1 MGRRSTTDGVKPM
14 GDRIEVRFTW
24 MGQELRPTLPLKPT
38 AANLAHAK
46 RQRRDILDEI
56 RAGTFDLRRHFPTY
70 KFAARH
76 ETKLDGSGRTFR
88 EWAEL
93 WKKLAARELEYST
106 LHVYWT
112 HLSAYWMPAFGG
124 MFPRQITH
132 EMVLTRLADLASDRF
147 DEQTGE
153 TIEGLSRKTQ
163 NNILIPLRAVFALAC
178 KGPHAPPSPTDGIKC
193 LKVQTG
199 NPDPFTAEEVEAI
212 LTDLRK
218 PRLHTTVAQ
227 SAALADYFEFA
238 FFAGL
243 RPSEQIAVLWGDVD
257 LRSKTITIRRS
268 RVLKQEKDR
277 TKTHRSR
284 TVELN
289 DRAAAVIERQRART
303 QLAGGKVFMNPW
315 TGKAWN
321 NGEEQRRD
329 WMACL
334 KRISVRHRPPKE
346 CRDASVTMALQA
358 GADPYYVAAQHGHS
372 LQTMMRDYAA
382 FIPKGD
388 RGRNLAALNAVLG
401 NAGNKTDFAVG
412 AQ

>member
-1 MGRRSTTDGVKPM
+1 VVQIDGVERIDV
-14 GDRIEVRFTW
+14 GLSSRIEVW
-24 MGQELRPTLPLKPT
+24 
-38 AANLAHAK
+38 
-46 RQRRDILDEI
+46 D
-56 RAGTFDLRRHFPTY
+56 
-70 KFAARH
+70 
-76 ETKLDGSGRTFR
+76 
-88 EWAEL
+88 
-93 WKKLAARELEYST
+93 
-106 LHVYWT
+106 
-112 HLSAYWMPAFGG
+112 
-124 MFPRQITH
+124 
-132 EMVLTRLADLASDRF
+132 
-147 DEQTGE
+147 
-153 TIEGLSRKTQ
+153 
-163 NNILIPLRAVFALAC
+163 
-178 KGPHAPPSPTDGIKC
+178 
-193 LKVQTG
+193 
-199 NPDPFTAEEVEAI
+199 
-212 LTDLRK
+212 
-218 PRLHTTVAQ
+218 
-227 SAALADYFEFA
+227 
-238 FFAGL
+238 
-243 RPSEQIAVLWGDVD
+243 DVD
-257 LRSKTITIRRS
+257 LRSQTITIRRS

-289 DRAAAVIERQRART
+289 DRAAAVIERQRPRT

>member
-1 MGRRSTTDGVKPM
+1 V
-14 GDRIEVRFTW
+14 
-24 MGQELRPTLPLKPT
+24 
-38 AANLAHAK
+38 AC
-46 RQRRDILDEI
+46 
-56 RAGTFDLRRHFPTY
+56 
-70 KFAARH
+70 
-76 ETKLDGSGRTFR
+76 
-88 EWAEL
+88 
-93 WKKLAARELEYST
+93 
-106 LHVYWT
+106 
-112 HLSAYWMPAFGG
+112 
-124 MFPRQITH
+124 PR
-132 EMVLTRLADLASDRF
+132 
-147 DEQTGE
+147 
-153 TIEGLSRKTQ
+153 
-163 NNILIPLRAVFALAC
+163 
-178 KGPHAPPSPTDGIKC
+178 
-193 LKVQTG
+193 
-199 NPDPFTAEEVEAI
+199 TAEEVEAI
-212 LTDLRK
+212 LADLRK
-218 PRLHTTVAQ
+218 PRVHTTVAQ
-227 SAALADYFEFA
+227 SAALADYFEFV

-257 LRSKTITIRRS
+257 LRSQTITIRRS
-268 RVLKQEKDR
+268 RVLKQEMDR

-284 TVELN
+284 TVALN

-372 LQTMMRDYAA
+372 LQTMMKDYAA

-388 RGRNLAALNAVLG
+388 RGRNLAAINAALG